1 MADHLNS
8 EHNIDTMNAS
18 QASVVGLPREFWNAS
33 ASGRVTAAGGMGPL
47 PRGKRWVDYVNQAE
61 TEAELRSLRRSPWM
75 GKPYG
80 ETVWVQHTAKR
91 LGLNAAFSRSA
102 QSRDASKA

>member
-1 MADHLNS
+1 
-8 EHNIDTMNAS
+8 
-18 QASVVGLPREFWNAS
+18 
-33 ASGRVTAAGGMGPL
+33 MGPL
-47 PRGKRWVDYVNQAE
+47 PRGKRWVEYVNQAE

-91 LGLNAAFSRSA
+91 LGLESTLRAPGQPKAETRA
-102 QSRDASKA
+102 KRDFGHGGGETGRTGNPTKQTASLRMGHELAL